1 MVRNGVRMC
10 IEDVTMHVSHER
22 SNDTPFLRV
31 DVNTIFTRRCKHN
44 FCEHKA
50 VTCVFPPCL
59 FLLLLKQCAHITLHM
74 YVNVYTM

>member
-31 DVNTIFTRRCKHN
+31 DVNTIFARRCKHN
-44 FCEHKA
+44 FCEHRA
-50 VTCVFPPCL
+50 FTSVFPPCL
-59 FLLLLKQCAHITLHM
+59 FLLALKQCARIASDVLLD
-74 YVNVYTM
+74 VCTM